1 MAQQLRTISAIRHF
15 ITQFNPPMDIADD
28 MLSSLDESMI
38 SQSFTEDI
46 LEDFVFL
53 WDHKR
58 DDIARLILGRMREA
72 PDTINIP
79 ISFLPILSELCDEK
93 LDKPT
98 QSGIFYILTIMRKK
112 DYNIETY
119 ISQAVV
125 NNPYIE
131 KLSKLYYT

>member
-38 SQSFTEDI
+38 SQPFTEDI

-53 WDHKR
+53 WDNER
-58 DDIARLILGRMREA
+58 DDIAKLILGRMREA